1 MSYDKGEANGIW
13 SSLSADSLTGKN
25 VEDNWRVRWMTGYYY
40 KLINQNNER
49 LTVGVSNML
58 WHYDKDLSGYSLG
71 RGGYYSPREYVSF
84 ALPVNWRKRTEN
96 WSWELGGS
104 VSWSHS
110 KTKDVMRYPLQ
121 GLIPDNEP
129 SRYTDK
135 GVMGTGSSSSGT
147 GYTARAIVE
156 RRVTSNWFVGLGVD
170 IQEAKDYTPSHA
182 LLYVR
187 YSAAG
192 WQGDM
197 DLPPEPLVPYA
208 DW

>member
-71 RGGYYSPREYVSF
+71 QGGYYSPQEYVSF

-104 VSWSHS
+104 
-110 KTKDVMRYPLQ
+110 
-121 GLIPDNEP
+121 G
-129 SRYTDK
+129 RYTDK
-135 GVMGTGSSSSGT
+135 GVMETGSSSSGT